1 MKIQRLQV
9 IAALTAAVFS
19 LAPLLAV
26 AQTLPRAEPNVLVI
40 GGTPAGVAAAVTAA
54 RDGQRVVLVSAK
66 DDLGGTLTD
75 AMMDQWDLNTTSNG
89 TSVEHGIFDEIY
101 ARLGDVF
108 TPQAAARTFADM
120 VQSEPRIET
129 LYDTEA
135 IAVETTPQDA
145 RNDDRRVDAVTFRN
159 TRTDERITIA
169 APYIIDA
176 TDDADVAVLAGAR
189 YDVGRQDSGL
199 DERTQAVTEMFTIA
213 DVDWNAL
220 TADYNDKRDGEG
232 GGAIGRRAWGY
243 TNLLRDYKP
252 VFDDIVVRDLN
263 LGELPDGDVTVN
275 AIDVTGIDG
284 LDPRQLANAKSQTE
298 IEAPH
303 LLAYLKPRMAGLRN
317 ARIGIFA
324 PDVYVRETR
333 HIAGVEEL
341 TTQDVWDGR
350 IPTDSIG
357 LASYPI
363 DLHPVDPTDEDAYAP
378 ERHVYGIPFG
388 ALIPRGLT
396 NLLLASPSISASHE
410 AAGSARTIP
419 TTIEEGEAD
428 AIAVADDGHIRT
440 SDGVILGIAPTHK
453 ATKTV

>member
-1 MKIQRLQV
+1 M
-9 IAALTAAVFS
+9 FS
-19 LAPLLAV
+19 LTPLLAA
-26 AQTLPRAEPNVLVI
+26 AQTLSHAEPNVLVV

-108 TPQAAARTFADM
+108 TPQAAARTFAEM
-120 VQSEPRIET
+120 VESEPRIET
-129 LYDTEA
+129 LYDTQA
-135 IAVETTPQDA
+135 IAVETTPQGDE
-145 RNDDRRVDAVTFRN
+145 RRVDAVTLRN
-159 TRTDERITIA
+159 TRTEERETIS

-176 TDDADVAVLAGAR
+176 TDNADVAVLAGAR

-213 DVDWNAL
+213 GVDWNAL
-220 TADYNDKRDGEG
+220 TADYNEKRDGEG

-243 TNLLRDYKP
+243 TNLMRDYKP

-350 IPTDSIG
+350 VPSDSIG

-388 ALIPRGLT
+388 ALIPRGIT
-396 NLLLASPSISASHE
+396 HLLLASPSISASHE

-428 AIAVADDGHIRT
+428 AIAVADDRHTFVR
-440 SDGVILGIAPTHK
+440 P
-453 ATKTV
+453 